1 VGAERAVATMT
12 LFGVRWTA
20 AATAL
25 YIIAACA
32 DVADEAVDAAATT
45 AGPSARLIQLWSAG
59 TPAFGVFVPNER
71 PRGEVAPDGS
81 RLPPLYTAQGGA
93 SLAENPLLD
102 YLFLNLEG
110 SYDAEAVAAI
120 AEGLNQS
127 GSDDAPSLLV
137 RIPPIERDGA
147 EAARGRVIEAL
158 RLGADGVVIP
168 HVRSP
173 EEARLAVSFF
183 ADAGADV
190 WSPDNPNGEILAM
203 IMIEDA
209 GALAAVSEIADTP
222 GYSVLACGIGSLSR
236 DLGSREAGEAGTQE
250 VLAHSERVGLP
261 NMITANAQDVEQRL
275 EEGFLG
281 LLMSGL
287 GADEA
292 IRIGRFAV
300 GR

>member
-1 VGAERAVATMT
+1 MGVERVVATVGPYGLRLVAVGAT
-12 LFGVRWTA
+12 LCMTA
-20 AATAL
+20 ACSDVPDDTS
-25 YIIAACA
+25 AA
-32 DVADEAVDAAATT
+32 DAGSST
-45 AGPSARLIQLWSAG
+45 RLIQLWSAD

-71 PRGEVAPDGS
+71 PGGEVAPDGS
-81 RLPPLYTAQGGA
+81 RLPPLYTSEGGA
-93 SLAENPLLD
+93 SLGENPLLD

-120 AEGLNQS
+120 AEGLDESNS
-127 GSDDAPSLLV
+127 EGTPSLLV

-147 EAARGRVIEAL
+147 ETARARVLEAL
-158 RLGADGVVIP
+158 QLGADGVVIP

-183 ADAGADV
+183 ADAGASV
-190 WSPDNPNGEILAM
+190 WSPDNPDGETLAM

-209 GALAAVSEIADTP
+209 GALATAGEIADTP
-222 GYSVLACGIGSLSR
+222 GYSVLACGIGSLSG
-236 DLGSREAGEAGTQE
+236 DLGSREAGETGTQE
-250 VLAHSERVGLP
+250 VLQHSERVGLP
-261 NMITANAQDVEQRL
+261 NMITANAQDVEERL

-281 LLMSGL
+281 LLMSGP

-292 IRIGRFAV
+292 IRIGRSAS

>member
-1 VGAERAVATMT
+1 M
-12 LFGVRWTA
+12 TA
-20 AATAL
+20 ACSDVSDDSG
-25 YIIAACA
+25 AA
-32 DVADEAVDAAATT
+32 DSEST
-45 AGPSARLIQLWSAG
+45 SRLIQLWSAG
-59 TPAFGVFVPNER
+59 APAFGVFVPNER

-81 RLPPLYTAQGGA
+81 RLPPLYTAEGGA
-93 SLAENPLLD
+93 SLGENPLLD

-110 SYDAEAVAAI
+110 NYDTEAVAEI
-120 AEGLNQS
+120 AEGL
-127 GSDDAPSLLV
+127 GRSDRDGGPSLLV
-137 RIPPIERDGA
+137 RIPPIERDGL
-147 EAARGRVIEAL
+147 ETARARVIESL
-158 RLGADGVVIP
+158 QLGADGIVIP
-168 HVRSP
+168 HVRSA

-183 ADAGADV
+183 TDAGVSV
-190 WSPDNPNGEILAM
+190 WSPDNPDGQKLAM

-209 GALAAVSEIADTP
+209 GALAAAAEIADTP

-250 VLAHSERVGLP
+250 VLQQSERVGLP

-281 LLMSGL
+281 LLMSGP

-292 IRIGRFAV
+292 IRIGRSAS

>member
-1 VGAERAVATMT
+1 MGVERLVVAVGSGGFKLIAVSAVLCM
-12 LFGVRWTA
+12 
-20 AATAL
+20 
-25 YIIAACA
+25 IAACS
-32 DVADEAVDAAATT
+32 DVSDDTNAVN
-45 AGPSARLIQLWSAG
+45 AGSSTRLIQLWSAG

-81 RLPPLYTAQGGA
+81 RLPPLYTTEGGA
-93 SLAENPLLD
+93 SLGKNPLLD

-110 SYDAEAVAAI
+110 NYDTEAVAAI
-120 AEGLNQS
+120 AEGIGQS
-127 GSDDAPSLLV
+127 DKAEGPSLLV

-147 EAARGRVIEAL
+147 EAARARVIESL
-158 RLGADGVVIP
+158 QLGADGIVIP
-168 HVRSP
+168 HVRSA

-183 ADAGADV
+183 TDAGVSV
-190 WSPDNPNGEILAM
+190 WSPDNPDGEKLAM

-209 GALAAVSEIADTP
+209 GALAAAAEIADTP

-236 DLGSREAGEAGTQE
+236 DLGSREAGESGTQE
-250 VLAHSERVGLP
+250 VLQQSARVGLP

-281 LLMSGL
+281 LLMSGPSA
-287 GADEA
+287 GEA
-292 IRIGRFAV
+292 IRIGRLAV

>member
-1 VGAERAVATMT
+1 MGVERVIAMVSPYGFKLIAVSVALCM
-12 LFGVRWTA
+12 TA
-20 AATAL
+20 ACSDVSDDS
-25 YIIAACA
+25 IAA
-32 DVADEAVDAAATT
+32 DSEST
-45 AGPSARLIQLWSAG
+45 SRLIQLWSAG
-59 TPAFGVFVPNER
+59 APAVGVFVPNER

-81 RLPPLYTAQGGA
+81 RLPPLYTAEGGA
-93 SLAENPLLD
+93 SLGENPLLD

-110 SYDAEAVAAI
+110 NYDTEAVAAI
-120 AEGLNQS
+120 AEGL
-127 GSDDAPSLLV
+127 GRSDRDGGPSLLV
-137 RIPPIERDGA
+137 RIPPIERDGL
-147 EAARGRVIEAL
+147 ETARARVIESL
-158 RLGADGVVIP
+158 QLGADGIVIP
-168 HVRSP
+168 HVRSA

-183 ADAGADV
+183 TDAGVSV
-190 WSPDNPNGEILAM
+190 WSPDNPDGQKLAM

-209 GALAAVSEIADTP
+209 GALAAAAEIADTP

-250 VLAHSERVGLP
+250 VLQQSERVGLP

-281 LLMSGL
+281 LLMSGP

-292 IRIGRFAV
+292 IRIGRSAS

>member
-1 VGAERAVATMT
+1 VGVERVIAMVSPYGFKLIAVSVALCM
-12 LFGVRWTA
+12 TA
-20 AATAL
+20 ACSDVSDDSSAT
-25 YIIAACA
+25 
-32 DVADEAVDAAATT
+32 DSEST
-45 AGPSARLIQLWSAG
+45 SRLIQLWSAG
-59 TPAFGVFVPNER
+59 APAFGVFVPNER

-81 RLPPLYTAQGGA
+81 RLPPLYTAEGGA
-93 SLAENPLLD
+93 SLGENPLLD

-110 SYDAEAVAAI
+110 NYDTEAVAAI
-120 AEGLNQS
+120 AEGL
-127 GSDDAPSLLV
+127 GRSDRDGGPSLLV
-137 RIPPIERDGA
+137 RIPPIERDGV
-147 EAARGRVIEAL
+147 ETARARVIESL
-158 RLGADGVVIP
+158 QLGADGIVIP
-168 HVRSP
+168 HVRSA

-183 ADAGADV
+183 TDAGVSV
-190 WSPDNPNGEILAM
+190 WSPDNPDGQKLAM

-209 GALAAVSEIADTP
+209 GALAAAAEIADTP

-250 VLAHSERVGLP
+250 VLQQSERVGLP

-281 LLMSGL
+281 LLMSGP

-292 IRIGRFAV
+292 IRIGRSAS

>member
-1 VGAERAVATMT
+1 M
-12 LFGVRWTA
+12 
-20 AATAL
+20 
-25 YIIAACA
+25 
-32 DVADEAVDAAATT
+32 
-45 AGPSARLIQLWSAG
+45 
-59 TPAFGVFVPNER
+59 
-71 PRGEVAPDGS
+71 
-81 RLPPLYTAQGGA
+81 
-93 SLAENPLLD
+93 
-102 YLFLNLEG
+102 
-110 SYDAEAVAAI
+110 
-120 AEGLNQS
+120 
-127 GSDDAPSLLV
+127 
-137 RIPPIERDGA
+137 
-147 EAARGRVIEAL
+147 
-158 RLGADGVVIP
+158 
-168 HVRSP
+168 RSP

>member
-1 VGAERAVATMT
+1 MGVERVIAMVSPYGFKLIAVSVALCM
-12 LFGVRWTA
+12 TA
-20 AATAL
+20 ACSDVSDDS
-25 YIIAACA
+25 IAA
-32 DVADEAVDAAATT
+32 DSEST
-45 AGPSARLIQLWSAG
+45 SRLIQLWSAG
-59 TPAFGVFVPNER
+59 APAFGVFVPNER

-81 RLPPLYTAQGGA
+81 RLPPLYTAEGGA
-93 SLAENPLLD
+93 SLGENPLLD

-110 SYDAEAVAAI
+110 NYDTEAVAAI
-120 AEGLNQS
+120 AEGL
-127 GSDDAPSLLV
+127 GRSDRDGGPSLLV
-137 RIPPIERDGA
+137 RIPPIERDGL
-147 EAARGRVIEAL
+147 ETARARVIESL
-158 RLGADGVVIP
+158 QLGADGIVIP
-168 HVRSP
+168 HVRSA

-183 ADAGADV
+183 TDAGVSV
-190 WSPDNPNGEILAM
+190 WSPDNPDGQKLAM

-209 GALAAVSEIADTP
+209 GALAAAAEIADTP

-250 VLAHSERVGLP
+250 VLQQSERVGLP

-281 LLMSGL
+281 LLMSGP

-292 IRIGRFAV
+292 IRIGRSDS

>member
-1 VGAERAVATMT
+1 MGVERLVVAVGSDRFKLIAVS
-12 LFGVRWTA
+12 A
-20 AATAL
+20 AL
-25 YIIAACA
+25 CVIAACS
-32 DVADEAVDAAATT
+32 DVPGDTSAVNAEST
-45 AGPSARLIQLWSAG
+45 SRLIQLWSAS

-81 RLPPLYTAQGGA
+81 RLPPLYTAEGGA
-93 SLAENPLLD
+93 SLGKNPLLD

-110 SYDAEAVAAI
+110 NYDTDAVAAI
-120 AEGLNQS
+120 AEGL
-127 GSDDAPSLLV
+127 GRSDEDGRPSLLV

-147 EAARGRVIEAL
+147 QAARARVIESL
-158 RLGADGVVIP
+158 QLGADGIVIP
-168 HVRSP
+168 HVRSA
-173 EEARLAVSFF
+173 EEALLAVSFF
-183 ADAGADV
+183 TDAGVSV
-190 WSPDNPNGEILAM
+190 WSPDNPDGEKLAM

-209 GALAAVSEIADTP
+209 GALAAAAEIADTP

-250 VLAHSERVGLP
+250 VLQQSARVGLP

-281 LLMSGL
+281 LLMSGP

-292 IRIGRFAV
+292 IRIGRSAS

>member
-1 VGAERAVATMT
+1 MGVERVIAMVSPYGFKLIAVSVALCM
-12 LFGVRWTA
+12 TA
-20 AATAL
+20 ACSDVSDDS
-25 YIIAACA
+25 IAA
-32 DVADEAVDAAATT
+32 DSEST
-45 AGPSARLIQLWSAG
+45 SRLIQLWSAG
-59 TPAFGVFVPNER
+59 APAFGVFVPNER

-81 RLPPLYTAQGGA
+81 RLPPLYTAEGGA
-93 SLAENPLLD
+93 SLGENPLLD

-110 SYDAEAVAAI
+110 NYDTEAVAEI
-120 AEGLNQS
+120 SEGLGRS
-127 GSDDAPSLLV
+127 DRDGSPSLLV
-137 RIPPIERDGA
+137 RIPPIERDGL
-147 EAARGRVIEAL
+147 ETARARVIESL
-158 RLGADGVVIP
+158 QLGADGIVIP
-168 HVRSP
+168 HVRSA

-183 ADAGADV
+183 TDAGVSV
-190 WSPDNPNGEILAM
+190 WSPDNPDGQKLAM

-209 GALAAVSEIADTP
+209 GALAAAAEIADTP

-250 VLAHSERVGLP
+250 VLQQSERVGLP

-281 LLMSGL
+281 LLMSGP

-292 IRIGRFAV
+292 IRIGRSAS

>member
-1 VGAERAVATMT
+1 MGVERLVVAVGSDRFKLIAVSAV
-12 LFGVRWTA
+12 LCV
-20 AATAL
+20 
-25 YIIAACA
+25 IAACS
-32 DVADEAVDAAATT
+32 DVPGDTSAVNAEST
-45 AGPSARLIQLWSAG
+45 SRLIELWSAS

-81 RLPPLYTAQGGA
+81 RLPPLYTAEGGA
-93 SLAENPLLD
+93 SLGKNPLLD

-110 SYDAEAVAAI
+110 NYDTDAVAAI
-120 AEGLNQS
+120 AEGL
-127 GSDDAPSLLV
+127 GRSDEDGRPSLLV

-147 EAARGRVIEAL
+147 QAARARVIESL
-158 RLGADGVVIP
+158 QLGADGIVIP
-168 HVRSP
+168 HVRSA

-183 ADAGADV
+183 TDAGVSV
-190 WSPDNPNGEILAM
+190 WSPDNPDGEKLAM

-209 GALAAVSEIADTP
+209 GALAAAAEIADTP

-250 VLAHSERVGLP
+250 VLQQSARVGLP

-281 LLMSGL
+281 LLMSGPS
-287 GADEA
+287 ADEA
-292 IRIGRFAV
+292 IRIGRLAV

>member
-1 VGAERAVATMT
+1 MGVERLVVAVGSGGFKLIAVSAVLCM
-12 LFGVRWTA
+12 
-20 AATAL
+20 
-25 YIIAACA
+25 IAACS
-32 DVADEAVDAAATT
+32 DVSDDTNAVN
-45 AGPSARLIQLWSAG
+45 AGSSTRLIQLWSAG

-81 RLPPLYTAQGGA
+81 RLPPLYTTEGGA
-93 SLAENPLLD
+93 SLGEDPLLD

-110 SYDAEAVAAI
+110 NYDTEAVAAI
-120 AEGLNQS
+120 AEGIGQS
-127 GSDDAPSLLV
+127 DKAEGPSLLV

-147 EAARGRVIEAL
+147 EAARARVIESL
-158 RLGADGVVIP
+158 QLGADGIVIP
-168 HVRSP
+168 HVRSA

-183 ADAGADV
+183 TDAGVSV
-190 WSPDNPNGEILAM
+190 WSPDNPDGEKLAM

-209 GALAAVSEIADTP
+209 GALAAAAEIADTP

-236 DLGSREAGEAGTQE
+236 DLGSREAGESGTQE
-250 VLAHSERVGLP
+250 VLQQSARVGLP

-281 LLMSGL
+281 LLMSGPS
-287 GADEA
+287 ADEA
-292 IRIGRFAV
+292 IRIGRLAV

>member
-1 VGAERAVATMT
+1 VGVERLVVAVGSGGFKLIAVSAVLCM
-12 LFGVRWTA
+12 
-20 AATAL
+20 
-25 YIIAACA
+25 IAACS
-32 DVADEAVDAAATT
+32 DVSDDTNAVN
-45 AGPSARLIQLWSAG
+45 AGSSTRLIQLWSAG

-81 RLPPLYTAQGGA
+81 RLPPLYTTEGGA
-93 SLAENPLLD
+93 SLGKNPLLD

-110 SYDAEAVAAI
+110 NYDTEAVAAI
-120 AEGLNQS
+120 AEGIGQS
-127 GSDDAPSLLV
+127 DKAEGPSLLV

-147 EAARGRVIEAL
+147 EAARARVIESL
-158 RLGADGVVIP
+158 QLGADGIVIP
-168 HVRSP
+168 HVRSA

-183 ADAGADV
+183 TDAGVSV
-190 WSPDNPNGEILAM
+190 WSPDNPDGEKLAM

-209 GALAAVSEIADTP
+209 GALAAAAEIADTP

-236 DLGSREAGEAGTQE
+236 DLGSREAGESGTQE
-250 VLAHSERVGLP
+250 VLQQSARVGLP

-281 LLMSGL
+281 LLMSGPSA
-287 GADEA
+287 GEA
-292 IRIGRFAV
+292 IRIGRLAV

>member
-1 VGAERAVATMT
+1 MGVERLVVAVGSDRFKLIAVSAV
-12 LFGVRWTA
+12 LCV
-20 AATAL
+20 
-25 YIIAACA
+25 IAACS
-32 DVADEAVDAAATT
+32 DVPGDTSAVN
-45 AGPSARLIQLWSAG
+45 AGSSARLIQLWSAG

-81 RLPPLYTAQGGA
+81 RLPPLYTTEGGA
-93 SLAENPLLD
+93 SLGEDPLLD

-110 SYDAEAVAAI
+110 NYDTEAVAAI
-120 AEGLNQS
+120 AEGIGQS
-127 GSDDAPSLLV
+127 DKAEGPSLLV

-147 EAARGRVIEAL
+147 EAARARVIESL
-158 RLGADGVVIP
+158 QLGADGIVIP
-168 HVRSP
+168 HVRSA

-183 ADAGADV
+183 TDAGVSV
-190 WSPDNPNGEILAM
+190 WSPDNPGGEKLAM

-209 GALAAVSEIADTP
+209 GALAAAAEIADTP

-236 DLGSREAGEAGTQE
+236 DLGSREAGESGTQE
-250 VLAHSERVGLP
+250 VLQQSARVGLP

-281 LLMSGL
+281 LLMSGPS
-287 GADEA
+287 ADEA
-292 IRIGRFAV
+292 IRIGRLAV

>member
-1 VGAERAVATMT
+1 MGVERVIAMVSPYGFKLIAVSVALCM
-12 LFGVRWTA
+12 TA
-20 AATAL
+20 ACSDVSDDSS
-25 YIIAACA
+25 AA
-32 DVADEAVDAAATT
+32 DSEST
-45 AGPSARLIQLWSAG
+45 SRLIQLWSAG

-81 RLPPLYTAQGGA
+81 RLPPLYTAEGGA
-93 SLAENPLLD
+93 SLGENPLLD

-110 SYDAEAVAAI
+110 NYDMEAVAAI
-120 AEGLNQS
+120 AEGL
-127 GSDDAPSLLV
+127 GRSDRDGGPSLLV
-137 RIPPIERDGA
+137 RIPPIERDGL
-147 EAARGRVIEAL
+147 ETARARVIESL
-158 RLGADGVVIP
+158 QLGADGIVIP
-168 HVRSP
+168 HVRSA

-183 ADAGADV
+183 TDAGVSV
-190 WSPDNPNGEILAM
+190 WSPDNPDGQKLAM

-209 GALAAVSEIADTP
+209 GALAAAAEIADTP

-250 VLAHSERVGLP
+250 VLQQSERVGLP

-281 LLMSGL
+281 LLMSGP

-292 IRIGRFAV
+292 IRIGRSAS

>member
-1 VGAERAVATMT
+1 
-12 LFGVRWTA
+12 
-20 AATAL
+20 
-25 YIIAACA
+25 
-32 DVADEAVDAAATT
+32 
-45 AGPSARLIQLWSAG
+45 
-59 TPAFGVFVPNER
+59 
-71 PRGEVAPDGS
+71 
-81 RLPPLYTAQGGA
+81 
-93 SLAENPLLD
+93 LLD

-110 SYDAEAVAAI
+110 NYDAEAVAAI
-120 AEGLNQS
+120 AEGLDESNS
-127 GSDDAPSLLV
+127 EGTPSLLV

-147 EAARGRVIEAL
+147 ETARARVLEAL
-158 RLGADGVVIP
+158 QLGADGVVVP

-183 ADAGADV
+183 ADAGASV
-190 WSPDNPNGEILAM
+190 WSPDNPDGETLAM

-209 GALAAVSEIADTP
+209 GALAAAGEIADTP
-222 GYSVLACGIGSLSR
+222 GYSVLACGIGSLSG

-250 VLAHSERVGLP
+250 VLQHSERVGLP

-281 LLMSGL
+281 LLMSGA

-292 IRIGRFAV
+292 IRIGRSAV

>member
-1 VGAERAVATMT
+1 VGVERVIAMVSPYGFKLIAVSVALCM
-12 LFGVRWTA
+12 TA
-20 AATAL
+20 ACSDVSDDSSAT
-25 YIIAACA
+25 
-32 DVADEAVDAAATT
+32 DSEST
-45 AGPSARLIQLWSAG
+45 SRLIQLWSAG
-59 TPAFGVFVPNER
+59 APAFGVFVPNER

-81 RLPPLYTAQGGA
+81 RLPPLYTAEGGA
-93 SLAENPLLD
+93 SLGENPLLD

-110 SYDAEAVAAI
+110 NYDTEAVAAI
-120 AEGLNQS
+120 AEGL
-127 GSDDAPSLLV
+127 GRSDRDGGPSLLV
-137 RIPPIERDGA
+137 RIPPIERDGL
-147 EAARGRVIEAL
+147 ETARARVIESL
-158 RLGADGVVIP
+158 QLGADGIVIP
-168 HVRSP
+168 HVRSA

-183 ADAGADV
+183 TDAGVSV
-190 WSPDNPNGEILAM
+190 WSPDNPDGQKLAM

-209 GALAAVSEIADTP
+209 GALAAAAEIADTP

-250 VLAHSERVGLP
+250 VLQQSERVGLP

-281 LLMSGL
+281 LLMSGP

-292 IRIGRFAV
+292 IRIGRSAS

>member
-1 VGAERAVATMT
+1 MGVERLVVAVGSDRFKLIAVSTV
-12 LFGVRWTA
+12 LCV
-20 AATAL
+20 L
-25 YIIAACA
+25 AACS
-32 DVADEAVDAAATT
+32 DVPGDTSAVN
-45 AGPSARLIQLWSAG
+45 AGSSARLIQLWSAG

-81 RLPPLYTAQGGA
+81 RLPPLYTTEGGA
-93 SLAENPLLD
+93 SLGKNPLLD

-110 SYDAEAVAAI
+110 NYDTDAVAAI
-120 AEGLNQS
+120 AEGIGQS
-127 GSDDAPSLLV
+127 DKAEGPSLLV

-147 EAARGRVIEAL
+147 QAARARVIESL
-158 RLGADGVVIP
+158 QLGADGIVIP
-168 HVRSP
+168 HVRSA

-183 ADAGADV
+183 TDAGVSV
-190 WSPDNPNGEILAM
+190 WSPDNPDGEKLAM

-209 GALAAVSEIADTP
+209 GALAAAAEIADTP

-250 VLAHSERVGLP
+250 VLQQSARVGLP

-281 LLMSGL
+281 LLMSGPS
-287 GADEA
+287 ADEA
-292 IRIGRFAV
+292 IRIGRLAV

>member
-1 VGAERAVATMT
+1 MGVERLVVAVGSDRFKLIAVS
-12 LFGVRWTA
+12 A
-20 AATAL
+20 AL
-25 YIIAACA
+25 CVIAACS
-32 DVADEAVDAAATT
+32 DVPGDTSAVNAEST
-45 AGPSARLIQLWSAG
+45 SRLIQLWSAS

-81 RLPPLYTAQGGA
+81 RLPPLYTTEGGA
-93 SLAENPLLD
+93 SLGKNPLLD

-110 SYDAEAVAAI
+110 NYDTEAVAAI
-120 AEGLNQS
+120 AEGIGQS
-127 GSDDAPSLLV
+127 DKAEGPSLLV

-147 EAARGRVIEAL
+147 QAARARVIESL
-158 RLGADGVVIP
+158 QLGADGIVIP
-168 HVRSP
+168 HVRSA

-183 ADAGADV
+183 TDAGVSV
-190 WSPDNPNGEILAM
+190 WSPDNPDGEKLAM

-209 GALAAVSEIADTP
+209 GALAAAAEIADTP

-250 VLAHSERVGLP
+250 VLQQSARVGLP

-281 LLMSGL
+281 LLMSGPS
-287 GADEA
+287 ADEA
-292 IRIGRFAV
+292 IRIGRLAV

>member
-1 VGAERAVATMT
+1 MPDDTS
-12 LFGVRWTA
+12 
-20 AATAL
+20 
-25 YIIAACA
+25 
-32 DVADEAVDAAATT
+32 AVDAEST
-45 AGPSARLIQLWSAG
+45 SRLIELWSAS

-71 PRGEVAPDGS
+71 PRGEVEPDGS
-81 RLPPLYTAQGGA
+81 RLPPLYTAEGGA
-93 SLAENPLLD
+93 SLGKNPLLD

-110 SYDAEAVAAI
+110 NYDTEAVAAI
-120 AEGLNQS
+120 AEGIGQS
-127 GSDDAPSLLV
+127 DKAEGPSLLV

-147 EAARGRVIEAL
+147 EAARARVIESL
-158 RLGADGVVIP
+158 QLGADGIVIP
-168 HVRSP
+168 HVRSA

-183 ADAGADV
+183 TDAGVSV
-190 WSPDNPNGEILAM
+190 WSPDNPDGEKLAM

-209 GALAAVSEIADTP
+209 GALAAAAEIADTP

-250 VLAHSERVGLP
+250 VLQQSARVGLP

-281 LLMSGL
+281 LLMSGPS
-287 GADEA
+287 ADEA
-292 IRIGRFAV
+292 IRIGRLAV

>member
-1 VGAERAVATMT
+1 MGVEQLVVAVGSGRFKLIAVS
-12 LFGVRWTA
+12 A
-20 AATAL
+20 AL
-25 YIIAACA
+25 CVIAACS
-32 DVADEAVDAAATT
+32 DVPGDTSAVN
-45 AGPSARLIQLWSAG
+45 AGSSARLIQLWSAG

-81 RLPPLYTAQGGA
+81 RLPPLYTTEGGA
-93 SLAENPLLD
+93 SLGKNPLLD

-110 SYDAEAVAAI
+110 NYDTEAVAAI
-120 AEGLNQS
+120 AEGIGQS
-127 GSDDAPSLLV
+127 DKAEGPSLLV

-147 EAARGRVIEAL
+147 EAARARVIESL
-158 RLGADGVVIP
+158 QLGADGIVIP
-168 HVRSP
+168 HVRSA

-183 ADAGADV
+183 TDAGVSV
-190 WSPDNPNGEILAM
+190 WSPDNPGGEKLAM

-209 GALAAVSEIADTP
+209 GALAAAAEIADTP

-250 VLAHSERVGLP
+250 VLQQSARVGLP

-275 EEGFLG
+275 AEGFLG
-281 LLMSGL
+281 LLMSGPS
-287 GADEA
+287 ADEA
-292 IRIGRFAV
+292 IRIGRLAV

>member
-1 VGAERAVATMT
+1 MGVERVIAMVSPYGFKLIAVSVALCM
-12 LFGVRWTA
+12 TA
-20 AATAL
+20 ACSDVSDDSSAT
-25 YIIAACA
+25 
-32 DVADEAVDAAATT
+32 DSEST
-45 AGPSARLIQLWSAG
+45 SKLIQLWSAG
-59 TPAFGVFVPNER
+59 APAFGVFVPNER

-81 RLPPLYTAQGGA
+81 RLPPLYTAEGGA
-93 SLAENPLLD
+93 SLGENPLLD

-110 SYDAEAVAAI
+110 NYDTEAVAAI
-120 AEGLNQS
+120 AEGL
-127 GSDDAPSLLV
+127 GRSDRDGGPSLLV
-137 RIPPIERDGA
+137 RIPPIERDGL
-147 EAARGRVIEAL
+147 ETARARVIESL
-158 RLGADGVVIP
+158 QLGADGIVIP
-168 HVRSP
+168 HVRSA

-183 ADAGADV
+183 TDAGVSV
-190 WSPDNPNGEILAM
+190 WSPDNPDGQKLAM

-209 GALAAVSEIADTP
+209 GALAAAAEIADTP

-250 VLAHSERVGLP
+250 VLQQSERVGLP

-281 LLMSGL
+281 LLMSGP

-292 IRIGRFAV
+292 IRIGRSAS

>member
-1 VGAERAVATMT
+1 MGVERLVVAVGSDRFKLIAVS
-12 LFGVRWTA
+12 A
-20 AATAL
+20 AL
-25 YIIAACA
+25 CVIAACS
-32 DVADEAVDAAATT
+32 DVPGDTSAVN
-45 AGPSARLIQLWSAG
+45 AGSSARLIQLWSAG

-81 RLPPLYTAQGGA
+81 RLPPLYTTEGGA
-93 SLAENPLLD
+93 SLGKNPLLD

-110 SYDAEAVAAI
+110 NYDTEAVAAI
-120 AEGLNQS
+120 AEGIGQS
-127 GSDDAPSLLV
+127 DKAEGPSLLV

-147 EAARGRVIEAL
+147 QAARARVIESL
-158 RLGADGVVIP
+158 QLGADGIVIP
-168 HVRSP
+168 HVRSA

-183 ADAGADV
+183 TDAGVSV
-190 WSPDNPNGEILAM
+190 WSPDNPDGEKLAM

-209 GALAAVSEIADTP
+209 GALAAAAEIADTP

-250 VLAHSERVGLP
+250 VLQQSARVGLP

-281 LLMSGL
+281 LLMSGPS
-287 GADEA
+287 ADEA
-292 IRIGRFAV
+292 IRIGRLAV

>member
-1 VGAERAVATMT
+1 MPDDTS
-12 LFGVRWTA
+12 
-20 AATAL
+20 
-25 YIIAACA
+25 
-32 DVADEAVDAAATT
+32 AVDAEST
-45 AGPSARLIQLWSAG
+45 SRLIELWSAS

-81 RLPPLYTAQGGA
+81 RLPPLYTAEGGA
-93 SLAENPLLD
+93 SLGKNPLLD

-110 SYDAEAVAAI
+110 NYDTEAVAAI
-120 AEGLNQS
+120 AEGIGQS
-127 GSDDAPSLLV
+127 DKAEGPSLLV

-147 EAARGRVIEAL
+147 EAARARVIESL
-158 RLGADGVVIP
+158 QLGADGIVIP
-168 HVRSP
+168 HVRSA

-183 ADAGADV
+183 TDAGVSV
-190 WSPDNPNGEILAM
+190 WSPDNPDGEKLAM

-209 GALAAVSEIADTP
+209 GALAAAAEIADTP

-250 VLAHSERVGLP
+250 VLQQSARVGLP

-281 LLMSGL
+281 LLMSGPS
-287 GADEA
+287 ADEA
-292 IRIGRFAV
+292 IRIGRLAV

>member
-1 VGAERAVATMT
+1 VGVERVIAMVSPYGFKLIAVSVALCM
-12 LFGVRWTA
+12 TA
-20 AATAL
+20 ACSDVSDDSS
-25 YIIAACA
+25 AA
-32 DVADEAVDAAATT
+32 DSEST
-45 AGPSARLIQLWSAG
+45 SRLIQLWSAG
-59 TPAFGVFVPNER
+59 VPAFGVFVPNER

-81 RLPPLYTAQGGA
+81 RLPPLYTAEGGA
-93 SLAENPLLD
+93 SLGENPLLD

-110 SYDAEAVAAI
+110 NYDTEAVAAI
-120 AEGLNQS
+120 AEGL
-127 GSDDAPSLLV
+127 GRSDRDGGPSLLV
-137 RIPPIERDGA
+137 RIPPIERDGL
-147 EAARGRVIEAL
+147 ETARARVIESL
-158 RLGADGVVIP
+158 QLGADGIVIP
-168 HVRSP
+168 HVRSA

-183 ADAGADV
+183 TDAGVSV
-190 WSPDNPNGEILAM
+190 WSPDNPDGQKLAM

-209 GALAAVSEIADTP
+209 GALAAAAEIADTP

-250 VLAHSERVGLP
+250 VLQQSERVGLP

-281 LLMSGL
+281 LLMSGP

-292 IRIGRFAV
+292 IRIGRSAS

>member
-1 VGAERAVATMT
+1 MGVERVIAMVSPYGFKLIAVSVALCMT
-12 LFGVRWTA
+12 SACSDVSDDS
-20 AATAL
+20 
-25 YIIAACA
+25 IAA
-32 DVADEAVDAAATT
+32 DSEST
-45 AGPSARLIQLWSAG
+45 SRLIQLWSAG
-59 TPAFGVFVPNER
+59 APAFGVFVPNER

-81 RLPPLYTAQGGA
+81 RLPPLYTAEGGA
-93 SLAENPLLD
+93 SLGENPLLD

-110 SYDAEAVAAI
+110 NYDTEAVAAI
-120 AEGLNQS
+120 VEGL
-127 GSDDAPSLLV
+127 GRSDRDGGPSLLV
-137 RIPPIERDGA
+137 RIPPIERDGL
-147 EAARGRVIEAL
+147 ETARARVIESL
-158 RLGADGVVIP
+158 QLGADGIVIP
-168 HVRSP
+168 HVRSA

-183 ADAGADV
+183 TDAGVSV
-190 WSPDNPNGEILAM
+190 WSPDNPDGQKLAM

-209 GALAAVSEIADTP
+209 GALAAAAEIADTP

-250 VLAHSERVGLP
+250 VLQQSERVGLP

-281 LLMSGL
+281 LLMSGP

-292 IRIGRFAV
+292 IRIGRSAS

>member
-1 VGAERAVATMT
+1 MGVERVIAMVSPYGFKLIAVSVALCM
-12 LFGVRWTA
+12 TA
-20 AATAL
+20 ACSDVSDDS
-25 YIIAACA
+25 IAA
-32 DVADEAVDAAATT
+32 DSEST
-45 AGPSARLIQLWSAG
+45 SRLIQLWSAG
-59 TPAFGVFVPNER
+59 APAFGVFVPNER

-81 RLPPLYTAQGGA
+81 RLPPLYTAEGGA
-93 SLAENPLLD
+93 SLGKNPLLD

-110 SYDAEAVAAI
+110 NYDTEAVAAI
-120 AEGLNQS
+120 AEGIGQS
-127 GSDDAPSLLV
+127 DKAEGPSLLV

-147 EAARGRVIEAL
+147 QAARARVIESL
-158 RLGADGVVIP
+158 QLGADGIVIP
-168 HVRSP
+168 HVRSA

-183 ADAGADV
+183 TDAGVSV
-190 WSPDNPNGEILAM
+190 WSPDNPDGEKLAM

-209 GALAAVSEIADTP
+209 GALAAAAEIADTP

-250 VLAHSERVGLP
+250 VLQQSARVGLP

-281 LLMSGL
+281 LLMSGPS
-287 GADEA
+287 ADEA
-292 IRIGRFAV
+292 IRIGRLAV

>member
-1 VGAERAVATMT
+1 MTATLET
-12 LFGVRWTA
+12 FGFKF
-20 AATAL
+20 
-25 YIIAACA
+25 IAANVVLCIT
-32 DVADEAVDAAATT
+32 VACSEVSNDTGVSET
-45 AGPSARLIQLWSAG
+45 GSSSRLIELWSADS
-59 TPAFGVFVPNER
+59 PAFGVFVPNER

-81 RLPPLYTAQGGA
+81 RLLPLYTAEGGA
-93 SLAENPLLD
+93 SLGANPLFD

-120 AEGLNQS
+120 SEGLSRSNEA
-127 GSDDAPSLLV
+127 GGPSLLV

-147 EAARGRVIEAL
+147 EVARARVVESL
-158 RLGADGVVIP
+158 RLGADGIVIP
-168 HVRSP
+168 HVRSA

-183 ADAGADV
+183 VDAGVSV
-190 WSPDNPNGEILAM
+190 WSPRNPDGQTVAM

-209 GALAAVSEIADTP
+209 GALAAAGEIADTP

-250 VLAHSERVGLP
+250 ILRHSERVGLP

-275 EEGFLG
+275 DEGFLG
-281 LLMSGL
+281 LLMSGP

-292 IRIGRFAV
+292 IRV
-300 GR
+300 GRVASGRQLF